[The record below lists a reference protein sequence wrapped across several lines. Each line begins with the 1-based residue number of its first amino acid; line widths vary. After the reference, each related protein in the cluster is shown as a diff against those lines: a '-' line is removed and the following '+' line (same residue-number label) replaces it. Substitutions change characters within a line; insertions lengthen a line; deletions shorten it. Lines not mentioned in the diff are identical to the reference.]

1 MTRKRAPGGGRKP
14 EYSREDVKRILELRA
29 QGLSIRKIHAVVV
42 TVSKTTVG
50 RIVKEAL

>member
-14 EYSREDVKRILELRA
+14 EYTADDVKRILKLRD
-29 QGLSIRKIHAVVV
+29 QGLSIRKIAAELV

-50 RIVKEAL
+50 RIIQEGK